1 MKSKKELLGTEVQE
15 KTIKRTKPGK
25 VLHYFLILFG
35 FISLGV
41 GIIGI
46 FLPLVPTTPLILLAA
61 ACFLKSSP
69 KLYYWLTKHKTF
81 GTYIKNYLQ
90 SGRIPAKSKPY
101 SIAIVWICISISAY
115 FAESL
120 WLRILLLLIAGGVS
134 IHLLLL
140 KTTESADPST
150 RNTLVNQDEMETS
163 NDI

>member
-81 GTYIKNYLQ
+81 GTYITNYLQ
-90 SGRIPAKSKPY
+90 SGRVPAKSKPY
-101 SIAIVWICISISAY
+101 SIAIVWICISISAFSQSHY
-115 FAESL
+115 GSGLFYYSL
-120 WLRILLLLIAGGVS
+120 PEVFQSTYYYLRQQNLRILAQEIL
-134 IHLLLL
+134 
-140 KTTESADPST
+140 
-150 RNTLVNQDEMETS
+150 
-163 NDI
+163 